1 MFTQAYLE
9 ATEDEQ
15 QTARDGEREIIERT
29 IQMMIESDL
38 DANDGNKRV
47 AAIHFTMQVWSY
59 FLNDLASSENHTPD
73 ELKAAII
80 SIGIFIIRH
89 MESMR
94 KDPELRFKPV
104 REISETIREG
114 LK

>member
-1 MFTQAYLE
+1 MFTQAYQE

-15 QTARDGEREIIERT
+15 QSAREGEREIIERT
-29 IQMMIESDL
+29 IRMMIESDL
-38 DANDGNKRV
+38 EPDNGNRRV

-59 FLNDLASSENHTPD
+59 FLNDLASSENQTPD

-89 MESMR
+89 MEGMR
-94 KDPELRFKPV
+94 KEPDLRFKPV